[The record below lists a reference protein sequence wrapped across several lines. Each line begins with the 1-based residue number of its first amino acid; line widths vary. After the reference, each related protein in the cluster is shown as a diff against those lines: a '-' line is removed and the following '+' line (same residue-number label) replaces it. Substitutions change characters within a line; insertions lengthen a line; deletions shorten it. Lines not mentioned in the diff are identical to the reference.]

1 MITIRRGPDRGHAD
15 RGWLQSHHTFSFG
28 SYHDPDHMGFRVLR
42 VLNDDHI
49 AACKGFGPHAHRDME
64 ILTYVLDGRLAHRDS
79 MNERHTLGPN
89 EVQAMSAGTG
99 VVHSE
104 FNASETEA
112 VHSIQIWIEPTAED
126 LTPSYQQIAF
136 PAADKRG
143 RLRLLAAPHGT
154 AVDAPAT
161 LINQDARM
169 FVTELAAGEQVAHQ
183 LASGRHA
190 WAQVV
195 RGRVTINGHPLE
207 DGDGVAASDEA
218 SLTIAGDGDSGGEVL
233 LFDLP

>member
-1 MITIRRGPDRGHAD
+1 MITIRKAEDRGRAD
-15 RGWLQSHHTFSFG
+15 RGWLQAHHTFSFG
-28 SYHDPDHMGFRVLR
+28 SYQDPRHNGFRVLR
-42 VLNDDHI
+42 VLNDDRI
-49 AACKGFGPHAHRDME
+49 GAGKGFGPHAHRDME
-64 ILTYVLDGRLAHRDS
+64 ILTYVLDGALAHRDS

-104 FNASETEA
+104 FNASETEP
-112 VHSIQIWIEPTAED
+112 VHSIQIWIDPTADD

-136 PAADKRG
+136 DDAEKRG
-143 RLRLLAAPHGT
+143 RLRLLAAPYGT
-154 AVDAPAT
+154 VADGRIT
-161 LINQDARM
+161 YINQDARM
-169 FVTELAAGEQVAHQ
+169 YVTALGSGEQVEHR

-195 RGRVTINGHPLE
+195 RGEVTVNGQALKE
-207 DGDGVAASDEA
+207 GDGAAVSDE
-218 SLTIAGDGDSGGEVL
+218 SLVTIAGGGGGGEVL

>member
-1 MITIRRGPDRGHAD
+1 MITIRKGADRGHAD
-15 RGWLQSHHTFSFG
+15 RGWLQAHHTFSFG

-42 VLNDDHI
+42 VLNDDRI
-49 AACKGFGPHAHRDME
+49 GAGRGFGPHAHRDME
-64 ILTYVLDGRLAHRDS
+64 ILTYVVDGQLAHRDS

-104 FNASETEA
+104 VNASETEA
-112 VHSIQIWIEPTAED
+112 VHSIQIWIDPRAED
-126 LTPSYQQIAF
+126 LAPSYQQIAF
-136 PAADKRG
+136 DPAEKRG

-154 AVDAPAT
+154 TADRPT
-161 LINQDARM
+161 TFINQDARM
-169 FVTELAAGEQVAHQ
+169 FVTELGPGEHVEHA

-195 RGRVTINGHPLE
+195 RGRVSVNGHAVE
-207 DGDGVAASDEA
+207 DGDGVAVSDEA
-218 SLTIAGDGDSGGEVL
+218 AVTIAADGAGGEVL